1 MRVYRDRLCVV
12 LIALALVG
20 APIVHAFAM
29 MHMADAQPAM
39 SEMPQSDDCGT
50 CGMDAGK
57 ALGMC
62 AAMCGSIGPAV
73 LAADAFM
80 PVHAGAAYFLVV
92 APSGV
97 SRAPPPDRRPPNQ

>member
-1 MRVYRDRLCVV
+1 MRLHHGRLCAV

-29 MHMADAQPAM
+29 THMADAQSAM
-39 SEMPQSDDCGT
+39 SEMPQSDDCGK
-50 CGMDAGK
+50 CSMDAGK

-62 AAMCGSIGPAV
+62 AAMCGSIGSAILAVAAIMPA
-73 LAADAFM
+73 AA
-80 PVHAGAAYFLVV
+80 PAGYFLAV

-97 SRAPPPDRRPPNQ
+97 SRALPPDQRPPKQ